1 MGMAMDEDITRY
13 QKTEGANEI
22 MDKGYLTER
31 DLPAMMDS
39 DWADRLLVQINDE
52 LRLRSLS
59 ERAVLQKFNYYMG
72 TGVIIYN
79 PAQIDEAQA
88 KTLLQHALG
97 FKK

>member
-1 MGMAMDEDITRY
+1 MAPNDDITRS

-31 DLPAMMDS
+31 DMPEMMDS
-39 DWADRLLVQINDE
+39 QWAEKLLTQINDE

-59 ERAVLQKFNYYMG
+59 DRAVLQKFNYYMG

-79 PAQIDEAQA
+79 PGQMDENQA